1 LVYDVY
7 EQCIVCGV
15 GRTNIVIDD
24 ALVEIVMRRLGV
36 RTKTEAVDAALRR
49 LAGEPMTISEA
60 LTMRG
65 ARVIT
70 DVPRD
75 PTP

>member
-1 LVYDVY
+1 M
-7 EQCIVCGV
+7 

-36 RTKTEAVDAALRR
+36 HTKTEAVDAALRR
-49 LAGEPMTISEA
+49 LAGEPMTITEA
-60 LTMRG
+60 LQVRG
-65 ARVIT
+65 ASLIAA
-70 DVPRD
+70 VPYD